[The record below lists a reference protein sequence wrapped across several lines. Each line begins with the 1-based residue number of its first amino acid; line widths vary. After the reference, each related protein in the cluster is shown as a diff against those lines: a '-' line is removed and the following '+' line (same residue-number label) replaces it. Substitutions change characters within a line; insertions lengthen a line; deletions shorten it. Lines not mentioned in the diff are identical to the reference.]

1 LNKLQETAFKD
12 IIKLYKK
19 NPIKTNLTDAQVNEI
34 IKESLLNI
42 WNDSWSKNES
52 KVFVKNLVKIIK

>member
-1 LNKLQETAFKD
+1 MLS
-12 IIKLYKK
+12 K
-19 NPIKTNLTDAQVNEI
+19 NPIKSNLTENQTDEV

-52 KVFVKNLVKIIK
+52 KLFIKKLVKILK

>member
-1 LNKLQETAFKD
+1 MLS
-12 IIKLYKK
+12 K
-19 NPIKTNLTDAQVNEI
+19 NPIKSNLTENQTDEV

-52 KVFVKNLVKIIK
+52 KLFIKNLVKILK